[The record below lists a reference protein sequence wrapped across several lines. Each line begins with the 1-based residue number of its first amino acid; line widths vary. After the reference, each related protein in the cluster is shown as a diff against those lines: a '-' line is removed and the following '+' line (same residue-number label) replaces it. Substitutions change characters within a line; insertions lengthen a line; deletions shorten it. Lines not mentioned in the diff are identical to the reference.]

1 MTHKLLLQIAIIGM
15 ICSMWFL
22 LNYKIDNV
30 MNEVRDIKEDQE
42 IMSNEIGYVYD
53 DMRALSNYVTFH
65 EEIGHIEPIIKE
77 ENEQWNQR

>member
-1 MTHKLLLQIAIIGM
+1 MTHKLVMQIAIIGM
-15 ICSMWFL
+15 ICCMWFL

-53 DMRALSNYVTFH
+53 DIEALSNYVTFH

-77 ENEQWNQR
+77 DNEQ

>member
-1 MTHKLLLQIAIIGM
+1 MTHKLVMQIAIIGM
-15 ICSMWFL
+15 ICCMWFL

-53 DMRALSNYVTFH
+53 DIEALSNYVTYH
-65 EEIGHIEPIIKE
+65 EKVGHDELENNE
-77 ENEQWNQR
+77 ENE

>member
-1 MTHKLLLQIAIIGM
+1 
-15 ICSMWFL
+15 MWFL

-77 ENEQWNQR
+77 ENE

>member
-1 MTHKLLLQIAIIGM
+1 MTHKLVMQIAIIGM
-15 ICSMWFL
+15 ICCMWFL

-53 DMRALSNYVTFH
+53 DIEALSNYVTYH
-65 EEIGHIEPIIKE
+65 EKVGHNELENNE
-77 ENEQWNQR
+77 ENE